1 MLFTIGISVVLS
13 IIITLTIIYFG
24 ILWYTKRLEARTKE
38 NMKEVNALLEKMA
51 SQANSDDH
59 IMFTYPDLTDTKQ

>member
-1 MLFTIGISVVLS
+1 MLFTIAISVVLS
-13 IIITLTIIYFG
+13 VIITLNIIYFG
-24 ILWYTKRLEARTKE
+24 ILWYAKRLEARTKE

-51 SQANSDDH
+51 SQANSDDY